1 MQHAGGVK
9 RRFSVLTARSF
20 TMGGASS
27 LGFSPSSGG
36 VHTSPVFLCRA
47 HKTPLVSQPFGRE
60 LGTHSPGSCGGHSR
74 AQTNATNP
82 SQSFATF
89 ALTPRSVMGALSC
102 RSQETTAKGN
112 VRGVRV
118 RATKGEEDEEEDGE
132 EDEEGAGAPQTD
144 EEEEEVGAISTTT
157 TTTTTRE
164 TQMRLLTSRRS
175 PSSQRRRASS

>member
-1 MQHAGGVK
+1 MF
-9 RRFSVLTARSF
+9 FSVAHTTHLWSVNR
-20 TMGGASS
+20 
-27 LGFSPSSGG
+27 LG
-36 VHTSPVFLCRA
+36 VNLERTRL
-47 HKTPLVSQPFGRE
+47 GRVG
-60 LGTHSPGSCGGHSR
+60 GTHARKRTQQTLRSHLQRSRSRREALWELSLVGRGRIRPSPPR
-74 AQTNATNP
+74 ARTMCRRRRVEARRTTQQTT
-82 SQSFATF
+82 T
-89 ALTPRSVMGALSC
+89 REEVDE
-102 RSQETTAKGN
+102 ETTAKGN

-157 TTTTTRE
+157 TTTTRE